1 MLILLGMTALAALLS
16 AMWTET
22 AYSRELKDEAE
33 NGDMESQYHLA
44 ICYQSGSG
52 IKKDEKQAALWF
64 MRAAAQGHAEAK
76 AILEMMKLYTGDSSL
91 IHEVSVPDKAAFRTP
106 STDNLTEIT

>member
-1 MLILLGMTALAALLS
+1 MLILLGMAAFAALLS
-16 AMWTET
+16 VMWTDT
-22 AYSRELKDEAE
+22 TYSRELKDKAE

-44 ICYQSGSG
+44 ICYQSGAG

-76 AILEMMKLYTGDSSL
+76 AILGMMRL
-91 IHEVSVPDKAAFRTP
+91 
-106 STDNLTEIT
+106 